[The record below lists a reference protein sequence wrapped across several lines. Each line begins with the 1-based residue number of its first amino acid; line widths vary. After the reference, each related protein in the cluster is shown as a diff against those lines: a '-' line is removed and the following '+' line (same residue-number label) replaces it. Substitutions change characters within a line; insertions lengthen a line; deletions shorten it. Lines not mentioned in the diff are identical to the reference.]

1 MDSRVFAVVITY
13 QSEDDCAGLLAEL
26 ARQCAGVIVVDNG
39 SDAETAH
46 KLAGLCARAGSTV
59 RFIGLPENIG
69 IAAAQNWGI
78 AQARAAGATHILLS
92 DDDSLPPAGM
102 VARLLEVVEAV
113 HGAGAVGPLPQ
124 EDRPG
129 GDQLAYVD
137 RGWSPKRAT
146 AQELEAGL
154 VEVAFLIAS
163 GCLISCDA
171 LDAVGGMNEAMFIDH
186 VDLEW
191 GLRARAAGFGLY
203 CVPDVVLKHSLGD
216 ESVQLPGRDQPVH
229 VHSPIRNY
237 YILRNTV
244 ALIRRDVMPWRWRVR
259 YSYWALKY
267 VAFNAFMVDRLP
279 ERRTMLARGLRDG
292 LSGRAGRFEEF

>member
-1 MDSRVFAVVITY
+1 MDSRVFAVVVTY
-13 QSEDDCAGLLAEL
+13 QSEGDCSEL
-26 ARQCAGVIVVDNG
+26 VGELGRQCEGLIVVDNG
-39 SDAETAH
+39 SEAKIAAR
-46 KLAGLCARAGSTV
+46 LATVCSGAGPSV
-59 RFIGLPENIG
+59 HFVGLPENIG

-78 AQARAAGATHILLS
+78 SVARSLSATHVLLS
-92 DDDSLPPAGM
+92 DDDSLPPSHM
-102 VARLLEVVEAV
+102 LPRLLEALEAIPD
-113 HGAGAVGPLPQ
+113 AGAVGPLPQ

-129 GDQLAYVD
+129 GDQLAYID

-146 AQELEAGL
+146 REELSHGP

-163 GCLISCDA
+163 GCLIPLTT
-171 LDAVGGMNEAMFIDH
+171 LDVVGGMNEAMFIDH

-191 GLRARAAGFGLY
+191 GMRARAAGYRLY

-216 ESVQLPGRDQPVH
+216 ESIQLPGREQPVH

-259 YSYWALKY
+259 YAYWAMKY
-267 VAFNAFMVDRLP
+267 VAFNALLVDRLP
-279 ERRTMLARGLRDG
+279 ERRRMLARGLHDG
-292 LSGRAGRFEEF
+292 LTGRAGRLGQR